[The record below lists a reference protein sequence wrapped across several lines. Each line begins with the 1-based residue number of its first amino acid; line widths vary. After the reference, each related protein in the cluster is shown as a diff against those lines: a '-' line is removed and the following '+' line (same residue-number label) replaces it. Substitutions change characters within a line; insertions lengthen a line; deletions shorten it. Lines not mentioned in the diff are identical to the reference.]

1 MTEKYSS
8 LHPKIFVIIE
18 AFGTM
23 LLVSPQA
30 LFTTTNDDQY
40 LWVFFTFSHHS
51 NSLKHFSSDIRSYS

>member
-1 MTEKYSS
+1 MLANLWLKKYSS

-23 LLVSPQA
+23 LLVTPQA

-40 LWVFFTFSHHS
+40 LIFFY
-51 NSLKHFSSDIRSYS
+51 L